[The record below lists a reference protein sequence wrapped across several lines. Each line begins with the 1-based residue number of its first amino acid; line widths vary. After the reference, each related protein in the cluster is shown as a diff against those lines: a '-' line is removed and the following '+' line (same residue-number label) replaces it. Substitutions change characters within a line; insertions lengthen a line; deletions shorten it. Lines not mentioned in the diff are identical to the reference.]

1 MPYYRIIIYIK
12 DKIPLTGIRHYE
24 SANIE
29 KIFRQCQLKAKK
41 IYKGTFLDIEVQML
55 SKVSTVVKNHLTAQ
69 QKKRDDKNLP
79 ESNSPE

>member
-12 DKIPLTGIRHYE
+12 DKNPLTGIRYYE

-29 KIFRQCQLKAKK
+29 NIFRQCNLKSKK
-41 IYKGTFLDIEVQML
+41 IYKGSFLDIEVQML
-55 SKVSTVVKNHLTAQ
+55 SKVSTAVKNYLTAQ

-79 ESNSPE
+79 DTNSPE